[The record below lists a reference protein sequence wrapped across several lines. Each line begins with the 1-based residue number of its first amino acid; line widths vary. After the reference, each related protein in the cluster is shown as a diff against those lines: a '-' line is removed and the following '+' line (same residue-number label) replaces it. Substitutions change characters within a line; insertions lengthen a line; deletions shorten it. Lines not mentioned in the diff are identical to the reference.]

1 MMMLQTFIVAE
12 YTLFLHDDFL
22 LAIQEIAKIG

>member
-12 YTLFLHDDFL
+12 YILFVHDDFL
-22 LAIQEIAKIG
+22 HAVQEIAKIG